1 MGTLNNM
8 FTHYAALIASNTG
21 GGSGGA
27 VIRREG
33 AYCIFIDEPLASETL
48 GVVLV
53 RGKRRKNSFM
63 TYDNQISFSKF
74 KYFFIYL
81 PVFSGNVYCLNNY
94 FSAFPEVKDG

>member
-1 MGTLNNM
+1 MSCNGHPKQYVHTLRGTHR
-8 FTHYAALIASNTG
+8 FKHG
-21 GGSGGA
+21 RGVGGGA

-81 PVFSGNVYCLNNY
+81 PVFSGNV
-94 FSAFPEVKDG
+94 